1 MDPVT
6 AFGVATGVIGLLPLV
21 ASGFTV
27 IKEVI
32 RADGALQ
39 DITVAWEV
47 EETRY
52 QTFQK
57 QLELEGSPRQKY

>member
-21 ASGFTV
+21 ASGFTFIKGV
-27 IKEVI
+27 IK
-32 RADGALQ
+32 ADSALQ
-39 DITVAWEV
+39 DIAVAWVV

-52 QTFQK
+52 LTFQNI
-57 QLELEGSPRQKY
+57 